1 MAVKFPSY
9 RTIEVLYNRNAYTN
23 LQISRFVEL
32 GVLTEE
38 EYESIT
44 GDKYAPEDPEET
56 QD

>member
-23 LQISRFVEL
+23 LQIARFVEL

>member
-9 RTIEVLYNRNAYTN
+9 RTIEVLYNRNAYTK
-23 LQISRFVEL
+23 LQIVRFVEL

-44 GDKYAPEDPEET
+44 DDKYEPEDPEDS